1 MPLISMMARS
11 RIPMRGSQVPPS
23 FQIHRAKGL
32 IQDLPI
38 ASPVGTLSRHADF
51 LSIDPTYTDQIN
63 VPEV

>member
-1 MPLISMMARS
+1 
-11 RIPMRGSQVPPS
+11 MRGSQVPPS